1 MRSADQPKRAGADWA
16 LVCVRLSWVVVALA
30 TFECYRCY
38 ARWQAALSN
47 PSPFA
52 VLPGFGA
59 LLGYDIVGNAGLIV
73 SVALLGTALCLGG
86 RSRLAAFCTLIIVG
100 LLGLLWWLM
109 SF

>member
-1 MRSADQPKRAGADWA
+1 MRSADQPSKTRSDWA
-16 LVCVRLSWVVVALA
+16 IACVQLSWVVVACA
-30 TFECYRCY
+30 TFECYRCH
-38 ARWQAALSN
+38 ARWRAAMSN

-52 VLPGFGA
+52 VLDVFGA
-59 LLGYDIVGNAGLIV
+59 SLGYGIVGNGGLIV
-73 SVALLGTALCLGG
+73 SVALLGTPLCFGG